1 MVIFIVRPNF
11 LHKFIF
17 LYFWHAYET
26 RRIVVMM
33 VHFKCNF
40 VNNEDAQSHD
50 TCIWTTQILCK

>member
-50 TCIWTTQILCK
+50 TCI